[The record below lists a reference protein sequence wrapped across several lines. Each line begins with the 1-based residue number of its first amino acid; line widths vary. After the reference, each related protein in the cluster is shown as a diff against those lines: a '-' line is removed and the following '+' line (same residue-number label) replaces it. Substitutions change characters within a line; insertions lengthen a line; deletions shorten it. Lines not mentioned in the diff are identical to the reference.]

1 MSELKCKKCGHI
13 ITDLRV
19 RKGDSDYCNLRCR
32 CRAVVGVHQFINP
45 ILPTAL
51 LSKEQIGDIK
61 NWIAQ
66 PKIDGWRLVVFHNGW
81 GRLPLIYTRQGF
93 ELTHWK
99 GLQGI
104 RAEFNT
110 MPIGVYDCEL
120 WINGGTEK
128 DIPQLKDGS
137 IAGARVTIFDLIV
150 DKLSLTERYTFLLE
164 AIRRQKNGK
173 HKVEFRF
180 IDLIA
185 CYDLAELSKSNQE
198 ITIAALPKMVNNLK
212 QEGYVGIILKKRNS
226 IYPLSDDPKSR
237 EATNEDWIKVI
248 NIEKLL

>member
-1 MSELKCKKCGHI
+1 
-13 ITDLRV
+13 
-19 RKGDSDYCNLRCR
+19 
-32 CRAVVGVHQFINP
+32 
-45 ILPTAL
+45 
-51 LSKEQIGDIK
+51 
-61 NWIAQ
+61 
-66 PKIDGWRLVVFHNGW
+66 
-81 GRLPLIYTRQGF
+81 
-93 ELTHWK
+93 
-99 GLQGI
+99 
-104 RAEFNT
+104 
-110 MPIGVYDCEL
+110 
-120 WINGGTEK
+120 
-128 DIPQLKDGS
+128 
-137 IAGARVTIFDLIV
+137 
-150 DKLSLTERYTFLLE
+150 LTERYTFLLE